1 MVVHLRAR
9 VRARARSCVCACVRV
24 GCEEGAGFEKRGDVD
39 SMSLLR
45 SLGDARG
52 KNGRAVGVCRGDVL
66 RGFCGIPGWCV
77 QGAACRRGGYEE
89 RAHLFKGLIFE
100 EILLVQL

>member
-24 GCEEGAGFEKRGDVD
+24 GCEEGAGFEKRDDVD
-39 SMSLLR
+39 SRSWLR

-52 KNGRAVGVCRGDVL
+52 KKWSCSRVVPRRMCSAVCVGFRVGACRGWRVGEASIGARASCSKSTEL
-66 RGFCGIPGWCV
+66 RI
-77 QGAACRRGGYEE
+77 
-89 RAHLFKGLIFE
+89 
-100 EILLVQL
+100 